1 MKKEIPHIESPAV
14 GCMLGKAYQILLSQ
28 LAKALSDAGL
38 EITTTEYLV
47 LRALYSDE
55 GIQQCEI
62 ASLTGKDKASICRCV
77 SGLEK
82 KSLVK
87 TECVSHKC
95 LRVYLTE
102 QAREIEPRVMNVAN
116 IRHNVL
122 LSMLSP
128 SEFENFTKVLEKIIT
143 T

>member
-62 ASLTGKDKASICRCV
+62 ASLKGKDKASI
-77 SGLEK
+77 
-82 KSLVK
+82 
-87 TECVSHKC
+87 
-95 LRVYLTE
+95 
-102 QAREIEPRVMNVAN
+102 
-116 IRHNVL
+116 
-122 LSMLSP
+122 
-128 SEFENFTKVLEKIIT
+128 
-143 T
+143 